1 MEARH
6 VKRTSFAAL
15 LARNL
20 QLARAVALGPLLDP
34 AQPRLEFLDKGPGAC
49 PVKDD
54 HDERLE
60 KRGSGRQEVG

>member
-1 MEARH
+1 MHSTEARH

-34 AQPRLEFLDKGPGAC
+34 TQPCLEFFNKGPWAR
-49 PVKDD
+49 PVEDNY
-54 HDERLE
+54 DESLE
-60 KRGSGRQEVG
+60 KC